1 MCRSFLLF
9 FLICPVSSEE
19 VLREEGLRKV
29 GVPSM
34 QDTMGL
40 VRPPFSKSC
49 AEIFLTGVLLP
60 PLLVD
65 LEPVERDLDEEDGIK
80 MERKGT
86 EHNGSDI
93 QIEKPVQVLNCDET
107 THCIG
112 WVMMCLCLLDI
123 RSLQCLYSGISVFLV
138 VLMGVA
144 IVMTIV
150 KMLL

>member
-1 MCRSFLLF
+1 MSFTNSIISSDSLRVCRSFLLF

-40 VRPPFSKSC
+40 VSPPFSKSC

-65 LEPVERDLDEEDGIK
+65 LEPVERDLDGEDGIK
-80 MERKGT
+80 MEER
-86 EHNGSDI
+86 NGSDI
-93 QIEKPVQVLNCDET
+93 EIEKPVQVFKCDNK

-112 WVMMCLCLLDI
+112 WVMMCL
-123 RSLQCLYSGISVFLV
+123 
-138 VLMGVA
+138 
-144 IVMTIV
+144 
-150 KMLL
+150 